1 MNIAFRFILMHCV
14 GWMGI
19 AGARRLPMT
28 EGCGKINT
36 RGFEILNGEW

>member
-19 AGARRLPMT
+19 AGAAKALA
-28 EGCGKINT
+28 ND
-36 RGFEILNGEW
+36 RGMR